1 MRNRPFLVAA
11 CLIIAGVVAGVAGV
25 SVMQSNVVNTLI
37 AQSKN
42 VELGAKQPPVKV
54 DPDARALNNAFKAVS
69 KAVDQTVVS
78 ISVVTE
84 RKQSSRNRGGGGQG
98 QDFFFRFFG
107 QPFGGGEGED
117 EMPQN
122 SQGSGSGVFITPNG
136 FIITNNHVVEDAK
149 ADGIKVTTA
158 DKKEYKARL
167 IGRDPLTDLAVIKIE
182 GSGFSPAYFG
192 NSDETQVGEWVVAV
206 GNPLG
211 LNHTITA
218 GIVSAIG
225 RGGLDLNRDRNG
237 YGVENFIQTDA
248 AINPGNSG
256 GGLFD
261 LEGRLVGINSAIATR
276 TGYYQGYGFAI
287 PANLAKS
294 VAADLIEDGKIN
306 RGYLGVQ
313 ITSLDQAT
321 AKALGLN
328 DVSGV
333 LIQSVQPKSGA
344 EDAGLQEG
352 DVILQIDGKNVSS
365 SNELQSVVSQRRA
378 GDNVNLV
385 LWRDAKKINKS
396 VRLKQRE
403 ESQELA
409 SNDERPTSG
418 NDRKEDEDNSKPTKF
433 DNLGFTVETLTD
445 DLKKAL
451 EVKEGVVVSK
461 VEPYSEVSRAIG
473 RGDVITMA
481 DRKPVR
487 TMKQLKDIIAAKK
500 PGDALLLQVRSRNG
514 SRIVGIEIPKG

>member
-11 CLIIAGVVAGVAGV
+11 ILIVVGVVAGVAGV
-25 SVMQSNVVNTLI
+25 SIIQSNGMSSLI

-42 VELGAKQPPVKV
+42 AEIGAKQPPVKV

-84 RKQSSRNRGGGGQG
+84 RKQSSRNRGGQG

-107 QPFGGGEGED
+107 QPFGGEGEED
-117 EMPQN
+117 DGPLR
-122 SQGSGSGVFITPNG
+122 SQGSGSGVFITSNG

-167 IGRDPLTDLAVIKIE
+167 IGRDPLTDLAVIKID
-182 GSGFSPAYFG
+182 GSGFTPAFFA
-192 NSDETQVGEWVVAV
+192 NSDEVQVGEWVVAV

-225 RGGLDLNRDRNG
+225 RGGLQLNRDASG

-294 VAADLIEDGKIN
+294 VATDLIEDGKIN

-321 AKALGLN
+321 AKALGLS
-328 DVSGV
+328 DVNGV
-333 LIQSVQPKSGA
+333 LIQRVQPKSGA
-344 EDAGLQEG
+344 EDAGIQEG
-352 DVILQIDGKNVSS
+352 DVILQIEGKSVSS
-365 SNELQSVVSQRRA
+365 SNELQGVVSQRRA
-378 GDNVNLV
+378 GDNMNVI
-385 LWRDAKKINKS
+385 LWRDGKKISKS
-396 VRLKQRE
+396 VRLKPRE
-403 ESQELA
+403 DSQEIA

-418 NDRKEDEDNSKPTKF
+418 NTTQDEDVSKPTKF
-433 DNLGFTVETLTD
+433 DNLGFSVESLTD
-445 DLKKAL
+445 DLKKTL
-451 EVKEGVVVSK
+451 EVKEGVVVSR
-461 VEPYSEVSRAIG
+461 VEPYSEASRAFT
-473 RGDVITMA
+473 RGDVIVSA

-487 TMKQLKDIIAAKK
+487 TTKQLKDIIATKK
-500 PGDALLLQVRSRNG
+500 PGDALLLQLRGRNG
-514 SRIVGIEIPKG
+514 SRIVGIEVPRG